1 MSGAQTDASIRG
13 ASQRGHWRRY
23 RSLYALVFV
32 FVVPLI
38 AAYVVYFFFPPQGRT
53 NYGDL
58 VLPQRALPALDV
70 HMLDGTAFDA
80 ADLRGRWLMVHADGG
95 DCADTCE
102 RKLWSMRQ
110 VRLTTGKDRERVER
124 VWFVADTSPL
134 STRLLREYDG
144 TRILRARVEE
154 LQRFLAL
161 PETGGQLSDHIWL
174 VDPLG
179 NLMLRWPKD
188 ADPNQMKKDLSR
200 LLRASQ
206 VG

>member
-1 MSGAQTDASIRG
+1 MSKAAESLIPG
-13 ASQRGHWRRY
+13 ASHWRRY
-23 RSLYALVFV
+23 GSLYALAFV
-32 FVVPLI
+32 FVVPLVT
-38 AAYVVYFFFPPQGRT
+38 AYVIYFFFQPQART

-58 VLPQRALPALDV
+58 VLPQRALPALHV
-70 HMLDGTAFDA
+70 QLLDGTPFDA
-80 ADLRGRWLMVHADGG
+80 ASLRGRWLMVQVDRAE
-95 DCADTCE
+95 CADACE

-124 VWFVADTSPL
+124 VWFVADAAPL
-134 STRLLREYDG
+134 TTRVLREYDG
-144 TRILRARVEE
+144 THVLRAHSDE
-154 LQRFLAL
+154 LEPFLAL
-161 PETGGQLSDHIWL
+161 PEGGGALSDHIWL

-188 ADPNQMKKDLSR
+188 ADPNRMKKDLSR